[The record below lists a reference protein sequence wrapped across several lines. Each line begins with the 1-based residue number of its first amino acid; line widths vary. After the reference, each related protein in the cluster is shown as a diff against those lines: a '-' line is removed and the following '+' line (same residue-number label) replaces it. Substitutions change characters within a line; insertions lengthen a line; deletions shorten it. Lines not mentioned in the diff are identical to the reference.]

1 MKGKIWICCWAAM
14 IGIPLQGSAQ
24 LVPTAAGNAYS
35 LLASSVLESSIDLRG
50 VEFKPGRPI
59 RGEGL
64 AASMKAPV
72 GDSFQLLDEG
82 VDFIKSGPEIRIEV
96 RGFANEEEGSI
107 ADRIVLSERRAKLV
121 YDYLLAHGVPAHQ
134 LVGHKGFGSN
144 MPIDTEETAEGRQRN
159 SRAELIQLP

>member
-1 MKGKIWICCWAAM
+1 MACCCVVM
-14 IGIPLQGSAQ
+14 IGAPLQSTAR
-24 LVPTAAGNAYS
+24 LVPTAGRDAYT
-35 LLASSVLESSIDLRG
+35 LLANSALTISIDLRG

-72 GDSFQLLDEG
+72 DISFQLLDEG